1 MPAAVNQP
9 LVPFTQARLASGT
22 WRAPHSPRSCLTASM
37 SRNIPRM
44 PGWQADRPPP
54 SVLVGSAPPTRSLP
68 SSTKEPPSP
77 FSQKPSPSRVR
88 ITIGVKA
95 S

>member
-1 MPAAVNQP
+1 M
-9 LVPFTQARLASGT
+9 
-22 WRAPHSPRSCLTASM
+22 
-37 SRNIPRM
+37 PRM
-44 PGWQADRPPP
+44 PGWQAESPPP

-68 SSTKEPPSP
+68 SSTNGPPSP
-77 FSQKPSPSRVR
+77 FLQNPRPSRVR